1 MARASVIATRA
12 ADDALRVLGAQIRF
26 ARHEKNWTAAEL
38 AARIGVSPRT
48 ITSIESGNPRASIGN
63 VFNAA
68 ITVGVNL
75 FSAEANEL
83 ARLRRRGEQ
92 TLALIPSR
100 VYHPRTKES
109 PGDFDF

>member
-26 ARHEKNWTAAEL
+26 ARHGKNWTAAEL
-38 AARIGVSPRT
+38 GARIGVSPRT
-48 ITSIESGNPRASIGN
+48 ITSIESGNPSASIGN

-83 ARLRRRGEQ
+83 AASGAGGSRPLR
-92 TLALIPSR
+92 
-100 VYHPRTKES
+100 
-109 PGDFDF
+109 